1 MERAV
6 HARTQVVVIG
16 DSNTVGLPLAVLF
29 RDNGAAAVTICHR
42 VAYDSYELS
51 RRDAEAAERAQAQAC
66 LPPISGVLTADS
78 RQTSSV
84 LGSQA

>member
-1 MERAV
+1 MHDPLQA
-6 HARTQVVVIG
+6 VVIG

-42 VAYDSYELS
+42 VAYDSYEES

-66 LPPISGVLTADS
+66 LPPISGLLNNSDM
-78 RQTSSV
+78 
-84 LGSQA
+84 